1 MISREDIV
9 GLCGLTEEEL
19 DAVAEHEHAPDVAAA
34 ALAAYLLGSPGGALR
49 IVEMIR
55 DDIRDALARGD
66 RAHAGELFSVL
77 RRFLLEHREAC
88 AERMAGLHPRR

>member
-34 ALAAYLLGSPGGALR
+34 ALAAYLLSSPGGALK

-55 DDIRDALARGD
+55 DDIRAALARGD
-66 RAHAGELFSVL
+66 GAHAGELLAAL
-77 RRFLLEHREAC
+77 RHFLAEHREAC